1 MRQSFPLVIKDYK
14 FNRVSLLIDGVN
26 GQLSDIDFYDG
37 VRKVLQS
44 THTISFDIT
53 ASSYFRKNP
62 FLQNAISA
70 MSGLSASYLEAL
82 KTLLE
87 SLELDYSSKG
97 SLTSL
102 LEVMKNALFGRLQ

>member
-1 MRQSFPLVIKDYK
+1 MIKDYK
-14 FNRVSLLIDGVN
+14 FNRISLLIDGVN

-37 VRKVLQS
+37 VRRVLQS

-62 FLQNAISA
+62 FLQRAISA
-70 MSGLSASYLEAL
+70 MSGISASYLE
-82 KTLLE
+82 LLHNLLR

-97 SLTSL
+97 SLSSL
-102 LEVMKNALFGRLQ
+102 MEVMKNALFGRL